1 MHALTRRDLMRG
13 RRGPLRGL
21 LLLVVLA
28 MVAAACGGAGDA
40 GDTADTAEPA
50 EDAGG
55 EATDA
60 AAEEAADEPAGEA
73 TDAAEGSA
81 EGGAPPIDEVQLDDP
96 YSQLLREA
104 SEITVDTSEFA
115 TEPPYTVATIV
126 QGPTNGWGTIF
137 DAVMNHTLEESGLI
151 EDQLYVPWDFTT
163 ESQANGIDDA
173 ISRDVDAIL
182 LTSLSRAGL
191 AAPVERAAEAG
202 IPVITC
208 MAGVETDAFTVEVSR
223 NIPAMGYESA
233 RWLAEEI
240 GGEGKI
246 VLMHGIAG
254 VDAAEFWKSG
264 AEAAFAEYPGIEIVA
279 EEFANWSVADATTA
293 MRAILQA
300 QPDIDGLWFGGM
312 EMGLGG
318 VMAFLDEGREI
329 PPIGGTGP
337 VNGFL
342 RLAEEEG
349 LNFFVA
355 PFPPSASELCVETM
369 FQVLEGEPV
378 QKYIDVQDDMEGT
391 APFGD
396 EDPEAQYLDQFNDE
410 FIGPIAV
417 DESVYLEA
425 GFGR

>member
-1 MHALTRRDLMRG
+1 
-13 RRGPLRGL
+13 
-21 LLLVVLA
+21 
-28 MVAAACGGAGDA
+28 
-40 GDTADTAEPA
+40 
-50 EDAGG
+50 
-55 EATDA
+55 
-60 AAEEAADEPAGEA
+60 
-73 TDAAEGSA
+73 
-81 EGGAPPIDEVQLDDP
+81 
-96 YSQLLREA
+96 LREA
-104 SEITVDTSEFA
+104 SQVTVDTSEFA
-115 TEPPYTVATIV
+115 TEPPYSIATIV

-173 ISRDVDAIL
+173 ISRNVDAIL

-191 AAPVERAAEAG
+191 AASVERATQAG

-233 RWLAEEI
+233 KWLAEEM

-246 VLMHGIAG
+246 VTMHGIAG

-300 QPDIDGLWFGGM
+300 QPEIDGLWFGGM

-318 VMAFLDEGREI
+318 VMAFQQDGRDI
-329 PPIGGTGP
+329 PLIGGTGP
-337 VNGFL
+337 TNGFL
-342 RLAEEEG
+342 RIADEEDLE
-349 LNFFVA
+349 FFVA

-369 FQVLEGEPV
+369 FRVLDGEPV
-378 QKYIDVQDDMEGT
+378 QKHIDVKDDMEGT
-391 APFGD
+391 APFGSGD
-396 EDPEAQYLDQFNDE
+396 AEAEFLEQFNDE
-410 FIGPIAV
+410 FIGPVAV

-425 GFGR
+425 GFAR

>member
-1 MHALTRRDLMRG
+1 MEATTQRPSTSRF
-13 RRGPLRGL
+13 RRGYAPVLM
-21 LLLVVLA
+21 LLLVLA
-28 MVAAACGGAGDA
+28 LVAAACGTDEGTDTTATEPDATDTDGDA
-40 GDTADTAEPA
+40 TAD
-50 EDAGG
+50 DSDDG
-55 EATDA
+55 D
-60 AAEEAADEPAGEA
+60 
-73 TDAAEGSA
+73 
-81 EGGAPPIDEVQLDDP
+81 GGAPAAGDVPELDDE
-96 YSQLLREA
+96 YSQVLREA
-104 SEITVDTSEFA
+104 SQITVDTSEFA
-115 TEPPYTVATIV
+115 TDPPYRVATIV

-173 ISRDVDAIL
+173 ISRNVDAIL

-191 AAPVERAAEAG
+191 ADSVDRATAAG

-208 MAGVETDAFTVEVSR
+208 MAGVSTDSFTVEVSR
-223 NIPAMGYESA
+223 NVPAMGYVGA
-233 RWLAEEI
+233 KWLAEEL

-246 VLMHGIAG
+246 VAMHGIAG

-293 MRAILQA
+293 MRAILQS
-300 QPDIDGLWFGGM
+300 QDEIDGLWFGGM

-318 VMAFLDEGREI
+318 VMAFQEAGREI

-349 LNFFVA
+349 LDYYVA
-355 PFPPSASELCVETM
+355 PFPPSASRLCVETM
-369 FQVLEGEPV
+369 FRVLDGEPV
-378 QKYIDVQDDMEGT
+378 QKHIDVADDMEGT
-391 APFGD
+391 APFGSD
-396 EDPEAQYLDQFNDE
+396 DPEAEYLPQFNDE
-410 FIGPIAV
+410 FIGPVAV